1 MRRRCTFDV
10 RSVPFSTRGAWISL
24 SPVTGLHAV
33 SDDVHLD
40 SHVHGLHSVLRLQPE
55 REGRRIVAEWD
66 ADATRFSW
74 SSPEGGRIDA
84 TFDGPATVRLRGAGL
99 SMRAVDPIGELTPF
113 TGSFLFVDPVDG
125 AAVLTSYET
134 GRRYRIRSLSGELVV
149 VGAES
154 LGRTAR
160 EVVLGP
166 DHETWEVEIT
176 ESTSVAAPAAPRRAF
191 DDLLAQNDRAFA
203 AWVDGVAPWRDETTP
218 AAELAAYTLW
228 SATVSPQGSV
238 TRETVLMSKHWMD
251 RVWSWDHV
259 FNALAL
265 AGADPDLALD
275 QFLAPFDHQD
285 EYGALPDSVG
295 HADLLFN
302 FVKPPVHGWAFVR
315 LRSTLSREL
324 TASELQRVHD
334 VLAQWSRYWL
344 DHRRAPGRPLPSYQH
359 GNDSGWDNATTFD
372 RHRVVESPD
381 LAAYLV
387 LQLELLE
394 DLGAELGLEVDRW
407 AEERRS
413 LTDALLDEL
422 WTPEGFTAVHA
433 PSGECSTATSLL
445 MLMPL
450 VLGRRLPEDVR
461 EVMVARLQQHLTQH
475 GAATE
480 PPTSPLYE
488 PDGYWRGPI
497 WAPSTALLES
507 GLRESGYDALADELS
522 ARFRELCETSGFAE
536 NFDAVTGEGLRDR
549 AYTWTAAVYLT
560 LCADMVRRS
569 S

>member
-1 MRRRCTFDV
+1 VGRRCPFDV
-10 RSVPFSTRGAWISL
+10 RTVPFSTRGAWISL

-33 SDDVHLD
+33 ADEIHLD
-40 SHVHGLHSVLRLQPE
+40 SHVHGLHPVLRLQPE
-55 REGRRIVAEWD
+55 REGRGTVAEWA

-74 SSPEGGRIDA
+74 SVPGGGRIDA
-84 TFDGPATVRLRGAGL
+84 TFDGPATIRLRGEGL

-113 TGSFLFVDPVDG
+113 TGSYLFVDPVDG

-149 VGAES
+149 VGAEG
-154 LGRTAR
+154 LGRAAR

-166 DHETWEVEIT
+166 DHEPWEVEIT
-176 ESTSVAAPAAPRRAF
+176 ESTSVAAAAPRRGF
-191 DDLLAQNDRAFA
+191 DDLLAENDRGFA
-203 AWVDGVAPWRDETTP
+203 AWVDRVAPWRDERTS

-228 SATVSPQGSV
+228 SATVRPQGSV
-238 TRETVLMSKHWMD
+238 TRETVLMSKHWMN

-265 AGADPDLALD
+265 ADADPDLALD
-275 QFLAPFDHQD
+275 QFLLPFDHQD
-285 EYGALPDSVG
+285 GNGAVPDSVG

-302 FVKPPVHGWAFVR
+302 FVKPPVHGWAFRR

-324 TASELQRVHD
+324 TAPELRRVHD
-334 VLAQWSRYWL
+334 ALARWSRHWL
-344 DHRRAPGRPLPSYQH
+344 DHRRAPGRPLPCYQH

-381 LAAYLV
+381 LAAYLI
-387 LQLELLE
+387 LQLDVLE
-394 DLGAELGLEVDRW
+394 DLGTELGLEVDEW
-407 AEERRS
+407 TEERRR

-433 PSGECSTATSLL
+433 LSGERSTGSSLL

-450 VLGRRLPEDVR
+450 VLGRHLPEDVR
-461 EVMVARLQQHLTQH
+461 ELMVGRLQQHLTQH

-480 PPTSPLYE
+480 PPASSLYE

-522 ARFRELCETSGFAE
+522 ARFREMCETSGFAE
-536 NFDAVTGEGLRDR
+536 NFDALTGEGLRDR

-560 LCADMVRRS
+560 LCAEAVRRS
-569 S
+569 V